1 MKKTLLSIVA
11 LTVFATVIAQSCN
24 RSSSKL
30 GKFMGEWKRIDQ
42 PDKHHYAIKKE
53 NDAIIG
59 TEDKDTCAG
68 VFDVNRDVLKFYV
81 LGQAGVVTYVEKTG
95 HILLNNGKDGE
106 FERVR

>member
-1 MKKTLLSIVA
+1 MKKALISTIV
-11 LTVFATVIAQSCN
+11 LTVFAIMITQSCD

-42 PDKHHYAIKKE
+42 PDKHHYSIKKE

-68 VFDVNRDVLKFYV
+68 VFDANRDVLKFYV

-95 HILLNNGKDGE
+95 HILFNNGKDGE
-106 FERVR
+106 FERVK